1 MARARIIHGDCI
13 EALRELRA
21 NSIDACVTDP
31 PYHLT
36 SIVKRFGSPNAAP
49 ALSAAQR
56 RFAKTGGAD
65 RMPGSDQYGRLSR
78 GFMGQRWDGGDIA
91 FRPET
96 WREVWR
102 VLKPGAYLLAFG
114 GTRTFHRMACAI
126 EDAGFEVRDTVMWL
140 YGSGFPK
147 SLDVSKALD
156 RAAGVNGSLGD
167 YRSPAH
173 AIARKPGNDRMHE
186 GFRRPWREDAA
197 AEQRS
202 LRQYIAGTADAVRWQ
217 GFGTALKP
225 ACEPIIIA
233 RKPLSESSVAA
244 NVLKWGT
251 GALNIDACRIGSDT
265 RSRSRSLGI
274 KIPDNGSMSGGNY
287 RRETCGQVTGRWPAN
302 VIHDGSDE
310 VMRLFP
316 AKAGACAP
324 ASGPTLRQGNTSV
337 ARGKFNGLIGD
348 PAFHDDSGSAAR
360 FFYCAKASRAERAGS
375 KHPTVKPQKLMRH
388 LVRLIVPPG
397 GSVLDC
403 FAGSG
408 STGQA
413 ALAEGMRPVLI
424 ERERRYVRDIERRLR
439 RSAA

>member
-251 GALNIDACRIGSDT
+251 GALNIDACRIGIRDRDRD
-265 RSRSRSLGI
+265 RSES
-274 KIPDNGSMSGGNY
+274 KFPTM
-287 RRETCGQVTGRWPAN
+287 GQCPAAT
-302 VIHDGSDE
+302 IA
-310 VMRLFP
+310 
-316 AKAGACAP
+316 AKH
-324 ASGPTLRQGNTSV
+324 V
-337 ARGKFNGLIGD
+337 DK
-348 PAFHDDSGSAAR
+348 
-360 FFYCAKASRAERAGS
+360 
-375 KHPTVKPQKLMRH
+375 
-388 LVRLIVPPG
+388 
-397 GSVLDC
+397 
-403 FAGSG
+403 
-408 STGQA
+408 
-413 ALAEGMRPVLI
+413 
-424 ERERRYVRDIERRLR
+424 
-439 RSAA
+439 

>member
-1 MARARIIHGDCI
+1 
-13 EALRELRA
+13 
-21 NSIDACVTDP
+21 
-31 PYHLT
+31 
-36 SIVKRFGSPNAAP
+36 
-49 ALSAAQR
+49 
-56 RFAKTGGAD
+56 
-65 RMPGSDQYGRLSR
+65 
-78 GFMGQRWDGGDIA
+78 
-91 FRPET
+91 
-96 WREVWR
+96 
-102 VLKPGAYLLAFG
+102 
-114 GTRTFHRMACAI
+114 
-126 EDAGFEVRDTVMWL
+126 
-140 YGSGFPK
+140 
-147 SLDVSKALD
+147 
-156 RAAGVNGSLGD
+156 
-167 YRSPAH
+167 
-173 AIARKPGNDRMHE
+173 
-186 GFRRPWREDAA
+186 
-197 AEQRS
+197 
-202 LRQYIAGTADAVRWQ
+202 
-217 GFGTALKP
+217 
-225 ACEPIIIA
+225 
-233 RKPLSESSVAA
+233 
-244 NVLKWGT
+244 
-251 GALNIDACRIGSDT
+251 
-265 RSRSRSLGI
+265 
-274 KIPDNGSMSGGNY
+274 MSGGNY